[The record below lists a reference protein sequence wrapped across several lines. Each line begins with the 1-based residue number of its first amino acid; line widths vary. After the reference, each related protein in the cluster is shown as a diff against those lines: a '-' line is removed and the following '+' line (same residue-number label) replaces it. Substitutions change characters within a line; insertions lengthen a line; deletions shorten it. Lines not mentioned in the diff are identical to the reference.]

1 MYIYE
6 LVTLLKE
13 AVADRRKNLARTFR
27 NGGGKGAERNFWN
40 SKWSNTDMFM
50 FIGHKFFSLNI
61 EEKSNY
67 WIMDQTIFEIVQERN
82 MIIWSKN
89 MTFGKCT
96 VEKINDC
103 RIRFSFNF
111 RGCTFCEMGMAW
123 DQSSYNNHEVG
134 FWENCTKYLNSL
146 GMTIFE
152 PFWHKKSIQL
162 ETKELHRNK
171 FLAFLSFT
179 KIWIWILRKYSKWPK
194 THQNYYYFR
203 NLRPSWSKPLKKSEY

>member
-1 MYIYE
+1 
-6 LVTLLKE
+6 
-13 AVADRRKNLARTFR
+13 
-27 NGGGKGAERNFWN
+27 
-40 SKWSNTDMFM
+40 MFM
-50 FIGHKFFSLNI
+50 FMGQRFLHWTLKKRAII
-61 EEKSNY
+61 EL
-67 WIMDQTIFEIVQERN
+67 WIRRFLKLSKNVTLN

-111 RGCTFCEMGMAW
+111 RGCTFCKMGMAW

-152 PFWHKKSIQL
+152 PFWRESIQL
-162 ETKELHRNK
+162 ETKEV
-171 FLAFLSFT
+171 
-179 KIWIWILRKYSKWPK
+179 W
-194 THQNYYYFR
+194 
-203 NLRPSWSKPLKKSEY
+203 KKNSGIS